1 MFLFSDSSSKTSS
14 GEQKGEA
21 SSTNTV
27 QIDLK
32 SSSGDRRKTG
42 DELSSII
49 GEMDRA
55 TMAGEQEEEEDL
67 LALMDQAQK

>member
-14 GEQKGEA
+14 EQKGEA
-21 SSTNTV
+21 TANTL

-32 SSSGDRRKTG
+32 SSSGDRRKKG